1 MIPYLSTEMLVNLMT
16 TGKPVP
22 ESLNADHAWHLQNRE
37 VAVVARE
44 AWPLR
49 LLPKALRA
57 PIKARLAARAYERTL
72 IRMWETSPHLVKDIG
87 ITFAPADPLADH
99 LIAAPAGLVAH
110 VMARGPLPEERKVE
124 AEKAKPVAPP
134 VAAEVQ
140 ATADHTQKTHN
151 PIAA

>member
-22 ESLNADHAWHLQNRE
+22 ESQNADHAWHLQNRE
-37 VAVVARE
+37 VAVRD

-49 LLPKALRA
+49 WLPKALRA

-87 ITFAPADPLADH
+87 IIFAPADPLADH

-124 AEKAKPVAPP
+124 AEKAAPVAPP
-134 VAAEVQ
+134 VAEAQ
-140 ATADHTQKTHN
+140 ATTDHMPRAQN